1 MSTFTAVRRT
11 LALLLAACLGAVAG
25 IAVVLPDTSAR
36 KSAVP
41 AVPARSTLA
50 SDLSLISERA
60 THQLSPVAGRPGVL
74 EMSESGYQARFGPE
88 GFTYTPAGSSTALG
102 VSLEAVRR
110 GGRALEPKPGPWAA
124 EANVATRGVDPGTVE
139 RVTAHDGQL
148 EWDVV
153 LQHMPAGQGDLV
165 VTGQLSGLEGGSAK
179 TGSGAHLTLVGGRTV
194 SMGETVVR
202 DARGVE
208 LHRSVPTVVD
218 GRVSLVVP
226 DRVLREAA
234 YPLTVDPTVSDPV
247 AVPGNDESDY
257 VSVAFN
263 GSSYLVAW
271 QSDVAP
277 TANTR
282 IQTSLI
288 SADLSSVGAAVEVST
303 PGTQNRE
310 PDVAWNGNSFL
321 VVWQKT
327 FFSTDHDILGRRVSS
342 DGTVLGTSTI
352 TISTP
357 VTEQLSPAVA
367 AAGTSAAGSAFYVT
381 WADNRNGNYDI
392 YGARVDSTGT
402 ILDPSGT
409 RVTQST
415 NDELVPDV
423 AWNGTSF
430 QVVYQYQFLT
440 TDADVLGQQVD
451 SSGAPILG
459 PQLVSD
465 TLANERDPAL
475 ASDRAK
481 WLVVWA
487 DDRSGNGDIYGT
499 TLTADGVRE
508 QQTAFPIGAT
518 TTPEQSPT
526 VAWKGD
532 YLVGYIRS
540 GVNVEV
546 YANRVKRDGTV
557 QDGTGFKI
565 GDDYAKLPS
574 LSPGSGS
581 RWGLAYN
588 ENDGIEVRWIAP
600 K

>member
-1 MSTFTAVRRT
+1 M
-11 LALLLAACLGAVAG
+11 
-25 IAVVLPDTSAR
+25 
-36 KSAVP
+36 
-41 AVPARSTLA
+41 
-50 SDLSLISERA
+50 
-60 THQLSPVAGRPGVL
+60 
-74 EMSESGYQARFGPE
+74 
-88 GFTYTPAGSSTALG
+88 
-102 VSLEAVRR
+102 
-110 GGRALEPKPGPWAA
+110 
-124 EANVATRGVDPGTVE
+124 ATRGVDPGTVE

-148 EWDVV
+148 EWDFV
-153 LQHMPAGQGDLV
+153 LEHAPAGQGDLV
-165 VTGQLSGLEGGSAK
+165 VTGQLSGLEGGGAR

-303 PGTQNRE
+303 PGTKNRE
-310 PDVAWNGNSFL
+310 PDVAWNGTSFL

-327 FFSTDHDILGRRVSS
+327 ASSTDHDILGRRVSG
-342 DGTVLGTSTI
+342 DGTVLGASTI
-352 TISTP
+352 TISIP
-357 VTEQLSPAVA
+357 ITEQLSPAVA
-367 AAGTSAAGSAFYVT
+367 AAGTPAAGSAFYVT

-392 YGARVDSTGT
+392 YGARIDSTGT
-402 ILDPSGT
+402 VLDPSGK

-415 NDELVPDV
+415 HDELVPDV

-430 QVVYQYQFLT
+430 QVVYQYQFST
-440 TDADVLGQQVD
+440 TDADILGQQVD
-451 SSGAPILG
+451 SSGTPILG
-459 PQLVSD
+459 PQLVST

-475 ASDRAK
+475 ASDGAK

-508 QQTAFPIGAT
+508 QQNGFSIGAT
-518 TTPEQSPT
+518 TSPELSPT
-526 VAWKGD
+526 VAWRGD

-546 YANRVKRDGTV
+546 FANRVKGDGTV

-574 LSPGSGS
+574 LSPGSGN
-581 RWGLAYN
+581 RWGFAYN
-588 ENDGIEVRWIAP
+588 VNDGIELRWISP